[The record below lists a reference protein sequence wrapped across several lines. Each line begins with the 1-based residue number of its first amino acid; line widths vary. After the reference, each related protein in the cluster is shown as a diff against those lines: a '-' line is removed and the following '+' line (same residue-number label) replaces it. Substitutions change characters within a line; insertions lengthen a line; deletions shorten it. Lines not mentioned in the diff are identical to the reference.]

1 MEKKQVSATTTT
13 GLQNVTLT
21 DGYWAARQA
30 TNREKTIPAIYSY
43 LESTGRLAA
52 FDLDKNQQ
60 PPKRSKV
67 VRMFFDSD
75 SGKWLEAVAY
85 SLMTHP
91 DPALENLADDLV
103 NRFEKA
109 QQPDGYLNTYFTVM
123 ETEYRWRNLRD
134 WHEMYNAGHLIE
146 GAVAYHQATGKR
158 KVLDILTRFADL
170 IDSLFGPDEGKQ
182 RGYPG
187 HPELELA
194 LVKLYRETGEPRY
207 LKLAQFF
214 IEERG
219 QQPHYFDIE
228 SAERGEDP
236 ADFWAQTY
244 HYCQAHAPLR
254 EQTEAV
260 GHAVRACYLY
270 AGLADVALETGDASL
285 VDVARRLWDDL
296 TEHQMYVIGGLG
308 PARSNEGFTFAYD
321 LPNETAY
328 AETCA
333 AIALVFFAQ
342 RMFRLEQDAR
352 YVDIME
358 RALYNGVMSGV
369 SYDGTHFFYANPLAA
384 YPKVS
389 PHDPWSAVKTDP
401 HYRRQEWFYCPCCP
415 PNLARLVASIGAY
428 FYAVDGD
435 TLYANL
441 YDSSRSTIDINGRS
455 VQLEQRT
462 RYPWHGDIEFSLQI
476 AEPTEFE
483 LALRIPGW
491 CRQFDLHV
499 NGESVTV
506 EPQRGYARIRRQW
519 TSGDSVRLSLAMP
532 VERIA
537 PHPLIRQN
545 AGCIAL
551 QRGPVVYC
559 IEGVDNGEQ
568 LANIVLPRD
577 SELNAAH
584 DDSLFGGIPVITG
597 RALRVEP
604 ANWNRGLYQ
613 PQTVLEYAHTP
624 VTLKAIPYSL
634 WANREPG
641 EMRVWI
647 RESW

>member
-1 MEKKQVSATTTT
+1 MADKTQFSPTTVP
-13 GLQNVTLT
+13 LQNVSLE
-21 DGYWAARQA
+21 GGFWAARQ
-30 TNREKTIPAIYSY
+30 TINREKTIPAIYSY

-52 FDLDKNQQ
+52 FDLDPNQQ
-60 PPKRSKV
+60 PPKHGKV

-75 SGKWLEAVAY
+75 SGKWLEAVGY
-85 SLMTHP
+85 SLMKTP
-91 DPALENLADDLV
+91 DPALQALADDLV
-103 NRFEKA
+103 ERLEKA

-146 GAVAYHQATGKR
+146 GAVAYHQATGNR
-158 KVLDILTRFADL
+158 KVLDVLTRFADL
-170 IDSLFGPDEGKQ
+170 IDSRFGPGEGQK

-194 LVKLYRETGEPRY
+194 LVKLYRETNEPRY
-207 LKLAQFF
+207 LKLTQFF
-214 IEERG
+214 IDERG

-228 SAERGEDP
+228 SADRGEDP

-254 EQTEAV
+254 EQTEAT

-270 AGLADVALETGDASL
+270 AGLTDVALETGDTSL
-285 VDVARRLWDDL
+285 AETARRLWDDL
-296 TEHQMYVIGGLG
+296 TDHQMYIIGSLG

-333 AIALVFFAQ
+333 AIALVFYAQ
-342 RMFRLEQDAR
+342 RMFQLDQNAR
-352 YVDIME
+352 YIDVME
-358 RALYNGVMSGV
+358 RALYNGVLSGV

-389 PHDPWSAVKTDP
+389 PHDPWSATKSNP
-401 HYRRQEWFYCPCCP
+401 HYRREEWFYCPCCP

-428 FYAVDGD
+428 FYAVVGD
-435 TLYANL
+435 SLYVNL
-441 YDSSRSTIDINGRS
+441 YDSSQADISVNGQQ
-455 VQLEQRT
+455 VQLTQAT
-462 RYPWHGDIEFSLQI
+462 RYPWDGDIEITLQM
-476 AEPTEFE
+476 AELATFE
-483 LALRIPGW
+483 LALRVPGW

-499 NGESVTV
+499 NGEPITV
-506 EPQRGYARIRRQW
+506 QPEQGYARIRREW
-519 TSGDSVRLSLAMP
+519 ANGDTMRLSLDMP

-568 LANIVLPRD
+568 LANLTLPRE
-577 SELNAAH
+577 STLHVVH
-584 DDSLFGGIPVITG
+584 DDSLFGGVPVIIG
-597 RALRVEP
+597 EALRVEP
-604 ANWNRGLYQ
+604 AHWHNGLYQ
-613 PQTVLEYAHTP
+613 PQTTLEYVKTP
-624 VTLKAIPYSL
+624 VALKAIPYSL

-647 RESW
+647 REG

>member
-1 MEKKQVSATTTT
+1 MVDKTQFPEALPLQKVSLAQ
-13 GLQNVTLT
+13 GF
-21 DGYWAARQA
+21 WAARQA
-30 TNREKTIPAIYSY
+30 VNREKTIPAIYSY

-52 FDLDKNQQ
+52 FDLNPNQQ
-60 PPKRSKV
+60 PPKQGKV

-85 SLMTHP
+85 SLMKQP
-91 DPALENLADDLV
+91 DPALEALADDLID
-103 NRFEKA
+103 RMEKA

-134 WHEMYNAGHLIE
+134 WHEMYNAGHMIE
-146 GAVAYHQATGKR
+146 GAVAYYQATGKR
-158 KVLDILTRFADL
+158 KVLDIMIRFADL
-170 IDSLFGPDEGKQ
+170 IDSLFGPEDGKK

-194 LVKLYRETGEPRY
+194 LVRLYEATNEPRY
-207 LKLAQFF
+207 LKLAKFF
-214 IEERG
+214 IDERG
-219 QQPHYFDIE
+219 QEPHYFDLE
-228 SAERGEDP
+228 SADRGEDP

-254 EQTEAV
+254 EQTEAT

-270 AGLADVALETGDASL
+270 AGLADVARETGDEELAAT
-285 VDVARRLWDDL
+285 ARRLWDDL
-296 TEHQMYVIGGLG
+296 TEHQMYIIGSLG
-308 PARSNEGFTFAYD
+308 PARTNEGFTFAYD

-342 RMFRLEQDAR
+342 RMFHLEQDAR
-352 YVDIME
+352 YIDIME
-358 RALYNGVMSGV
+358 RALYNGIISGV
-369 SYDGTHFFYANPLAA
+369 SYEGTHFFYANPLAA

-389 PHDPWSAVKTDP
+389 PNDPWSATKSDP

-428 FYAVDGD
+428 FYEVAGD
-435 TLYANL
+435 TLYVNL
-441 YDSSRSTIDINGRS
+441 YDSSESEIDING
-455 VQLEQRT
+455 QTIQIMQQT
-462 RYPWHGDIEFSLQI
+462 GYPWDGDIAI
-476 AEPTEFE
+476 TVNTDAPAAFE

-491 CRQFDLHV
+491 CRHFELSV
-499 NGESVTV
+499 NGEIVAV
-506 EPQRGYARIRRQW
+506 QPQRGYARISREW
-519 TSGDSVRLSLAMP
+519 ANGDTVCLSLAMP
-532 VERIA
+532 AERIA

-545 AGCIAL
+545 AGCVAL
-551 QRGPVVYC
+551 QRGPVIYC

-568 LANIVLPRD
+568 LTNVVLPRE
-577 SELNAAH
+577 SELKVQ

-597 RALRVEP
+597 DALRIEP
-604 ANWNRGLYQ
+604 ANWGGGLYQ
-613 PQTVLEYAHTP
+613 PQAVLEYAPTRF
-624 VTLKAIPYSL
+624 TLRAIPYSL

-647 RESW
+647 RES

>member
-1 MEKKQVSATTTT
+1 MNKKSYPQAVPLRAVS
-13 GLQNVTLT
+13 LR
-21 DGYWAARQA
+21 DGFWAGRQQI
-30 TNREKTIPAIYSY
+30 NREKTIPAIYQH
-43 LESTGRLAA
+43 LVATGRLAA
-52 FDLDKNQQ
+52 WDLSPNQQ
-60 PPKRSKV
+60 PPKRAKV

-75 SGKWLEAVAY
+75 SGKWLEAVGY
-85 SLMTHP
+85 SLMLHP
-91 DPALENLADDLV
+91 DAALEKLADDLID
-103 NRFEKA
+103 RMAKA

-158 KVLDILTRFADL
+158 QVLDVLMRFADH
-170 IDSLFGPDEGKQ
+170 IDSLFGPDEGKK

-194 LVKLYRETGEPRY
+194 LVKLYRETHEPRY
-207 LKLAQFF
+207 LRLAEYF
-214 IEERG
+214 INERG
-219 QQPHYFDIE
+219 RQPHYFDLE
-228 SAERGEDP
+228 SRERGEDP

-254 EQTEAV
+254 EQTEAT

-285 VDVARRLWDDL
+285 LETARRLWDDL
-296 TEHQMYVIGGLG
+296 IEHQMYIIGGLG

-342 RMFRLEQDAR
+342 RMFLLEPDAR
-352 YVDIME
+352 YLDVLE

-384 YPKVS
+384 YPKVD
-389 PHDPWSAVKTDP
+389 PHDAWSAVRTEP

-415 PNLARLVASIGAY
+415 PNLARLVASIGGY
-428 FYAVDGD
+428 FYAVAGD
-435 TLYANL
+435 TVYVNL
-441 YDSSRSTIDINGRS
+441 YDHNQGQIDLNG
-455 VQLEQRT
+455 QRVT
-462 RYPWHGDIEFSLQI
+462 LTQQTQYPWDGEIGIRLDLADS
-476 AEPTEFE
+476 AEFE

-491 CRQFDLHV
+491 CRAFELSV
-499 NGESVTV
+499 NNTAVTV
-506 EPQRGYARIRRQW
+506 EPERGYARIRRRWSQ
-519 TSGDSVRLSLAMP
+519 GDRVRLRLDMP
-532 VERIA
+532 AERIA

-568 LANIVLPRD
+568 LANIVLPRSSPLSVVQD
-577 SELNAAH
+577 KT
-584 DDSLFGGIPVITG
+584 LFGGIPVILG
-597 RALRVEP
+597 EALRIEP
-604 ANWNRGLYQ
+604 TNWAGGLYQ
-613 PQTVLEYAHTP
+613 PQAVLAYAQKP
-624 VTLKAIPYSL
+624 VALKAVPYSL

-647 RESW
+647 REA